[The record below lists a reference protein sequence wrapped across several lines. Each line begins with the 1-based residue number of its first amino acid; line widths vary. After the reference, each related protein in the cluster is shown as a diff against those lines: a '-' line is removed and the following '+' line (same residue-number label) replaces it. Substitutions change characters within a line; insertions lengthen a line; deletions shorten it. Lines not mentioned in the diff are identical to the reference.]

1 MGFDPRR
8 WSSAPRQPRPVTS
21 NLDGLLAE
29 NQALRQ
35 ELQQLRRR
43 LAQLERL
50 DRRAGSAA
58 AASPGPEPEASPH
71 VSAEQVRRWGEQLS
85 RQSGWTDLR
94 SGGEA
99 SGLRG
104 LIEALNRGSFH
115 PQLTLEQ
122 RLDRL
127 APGLGSDLQRAL
139 AGPLTKKRLAVLAA
153 FALYGISASEWLE
166 DDPARVVADLRQ
178 RQQHFERSGSQRREG
193 RRTSSD
199 QRRSDRHSHD
209 QHQGTADPGPDPGS
223 DPGPDPVPP
232 GVDPRRLDAL
242 QQLGLRWGAS
252 RDAIKTAHRR
262 LVKRHHPDMGG
273 QAADFHRINAA
284 YQLLIA

>member
-21 NLDGLLAE
+21 NLEGLLAE
-29 NQALRQ
+29 NQALRL

-50 DRRAGSAA
+50 DRHSRSSGSA
-58 AASPGPEPEASPH
+58 GPEPQPPPR
-71 VSAEQVRRWGEQLS
+71 VTAEQVRRWGEQLTC
-85 RQSGWTDLR
+85 QSGWSELR
-94 SGGEA
+94 SGGDDR
-99 SGLRG
+99 GLRG
-104 LIEALNRGSFH
+104 LIAALNRVSFH

-127 APGLGSDLQRAL
+127 APGLGADLQQAL

-178 RQQHFERSGSQRREG
+178 RIQRLERPGAQSRQG
-193 RRTSSD
+193 RRTRSD
-199 QRRSDRHSHD
+199 QRTTDRRT
-209 QHQGTADPGPDPGS
+209 HQQGAAEPAAPD
-223 DPGPDPVPP
+223 
-232 GVDPRRLDAL
+232 VDPRRLEAL
-242 QQLGLRWGAS
+242 QALELRWGAS
-252 RDAIKTAHRR
+252 REAIKAAHRR

>member
-8 WSSAPRQPRPVTS
+8 WSSPPRQPRPVTS
-21 NLDGLLAE
+21 NLEGLLAE

-35 ELQQLRRR
+35 EVQQLRRR

-50 DRRAGSAA
+50 DRYPRSAG
-58 AASPGPEPEASPH
+58 PTG
-71 VSAEQVRRWGEQLS
+71 AESQAPPRVTVVQVRRWGERLA
-85 RQSGWTDLR
+85 RQSGWTELR
-94 SGGEA
+94 SGGDD

-115 PQLTLEQ
+115 PHLTLEQ

-127 APGLGSDLQRAL
+127 APGLGADLQQAL

-153 FALYGISASEWLE
+153 FGLYGISASEWLE

-178 RQQHFERSGSQRREG
+178 RQQRLEGPGSQHRQG
-193 RRTSSD
+193 RRTRSD
-199 QRRSDRHSHD
+199 QRATDRQTRGQTHGQSH
-209 QHQGTADPGPDPGS
+209 HQAAAEQAPPDA
-223 DPGPDPVPP
+223 
-232 GVDPRRLDAL
+232 DPRRLEAL
-242 QQLGLRWGAS
+242 QVLGLRWGAS
-252 RDAIKTAHRR
+252 REAIKAAHRR

-273 QAADFHRINAA
+273 QAADFHRINVA
-284 YQLLIA
+284 YQLLLA

>member
-8 WSSAPRQPRPVTS
+8 WSSPPRQPRPVTS
-21 NLDGLLAE
+21 NLEGLLAE

-35 ELQQLRRR
+35 EVQQLRRR

-50 DRRAGSAA
+50 DRYPRSAG
-58 AASPGPEPEASPH
+58 PTG
-71 VSAEQVRRWGEQLS
+71 AESQAPPRVTVVQVRRWGERLA
-85 RQSGWTDLR
+85 RQSGWTELR
-94 SGGEA
+94 SGGDD

-115 PQLTLEQ
+115 PHLTLEQ

-127 APGLGSDLQRAL
+127 APGLGADLQQAL

-153 FALYGISASEWLE
+153 FGLYGISASEWLE

-178 RQQHFERSGSQRREG
+178 RQQRLEGPGSQHRQG
-193 RRTSSD
+193 RRTRSD
-199 QRRSDRHSHD
+199 QRATDRQTHGQSH
-209 QHQGTADPGPDPGS
+209 HQAAAEQAPPDA
-223 DPGPDPVPP
+223 
-232 GVDPRRLDAL
+232 DPRRLEAL
-242 QQLGLRWGAS
+242 QVLGLRWGAS
-252 RDAIKTAHRR
+252 REAIKAAHRR

-284 YQLLIA
+284 YQLLLA

>member
-8 WSSAPRQPRPVTS
+8 WSSPPRQPRPVTS
-21 NLDGLLAE
+21 NLEGLLAE

-35 ELQQLRRR
+35 EVQQLRRR

-50 DRRAGSAA
+50 DRHPRSAG
-58 AASPGPEPEASPH
+58 PTG
-71 VSAEQVRRWGEQLS
+71 AESQAPPRVTVVQVRRWGERLA
-85 RQSGWTDLR
+85 RQSGWTELR
-94 SGGEA
+94 SGGDD

-115 PQLTLEQ
+115 PHLTLEQ

-127 APGLGSDLQRAL
+127 APGLGADLQQAL

-153 FALYGISASEWLE
+153 FGLYGISASEWLE

-178 RQQHFERSGSQRREG
+178 RQQRLERPGSRHRQG
-193 RRTSSD
+193 RRTRSD
-199 QRRSDRHSHD
+199 QRATDRQTHGQSHG
-209 QHQGTADPGPDPGS
+209 QHHHKAAAEQAPPDADS
-223 DPGPDPVPP
+223 
-232 GVDPRRLDAL
+232 RRLEAL
-242 QQLGLRWGAS
+242 QVLGLRWGAS
-252 RDAIKTAHRR
+252 REAIKAAHRR

-284 YQLLIA
+284 YQLLLA

>member
-8 WSSAPRQPRPVTS
+8 WSSPPRQPRPVTS
-21 NLDGLLAE
+21 NLEGLLAE

-35 ELQQLRRR
+35 EVQQLRRR

-50 DRRAGSAA
+50 DRYPRSAG
-58 AASPGPEPEASPH
+58 PTG
-71 VSAEQVRRWGEQLS
+71 AESQAPPRVTVVQVRRWGERLA
-85 RQSGWTDLR
+85 RQSGWTELR
-94 SGGEA
+94 SGGDD

-115 PQLTLEQ
+115 PHLTLEQ

-127 APGLGSDLQRAL
+127 APGLGADLQQAL

-153 FALYGISASEWLE
+153 FGLYGISASEWLE

-178 RQQHFERSGSQRREG
+178 RQQRLEGPGSQHRQG
-193 RRTSSD
+193 RRTRSD
-199 QRRSDRHSHD
+199 QRATDRQTRGQTHGQSH
-209 QHQGTADPGPDPGS
+209 HQATAEQAPPDA
-223 DPGPDPVPP
+223 
-232 GVDPRRLDAL
+232 DPRRLEAL
-242 QQLGLRWGAS
+242 QVLGLRWGAS
-252 RDAIKTAHRR
+252 REAIKAAHRR

-284 YQLLIA
+284 YQLLLA

>member
-8 WSSAPRQPRPVTS
+8 WSSPPRQPRPVTS
-21 NLDGLLAE
+21 NLEGLLAE

-35 ELQQLRRR
+35 EVQQLRRR

-50 DRRAGSAA
+50 DRYPRSAG
-58 AASPGPEPEASPH
+58 PTG
-71 VSAEQVRRWGEQLS
+71 AESQAPPRVTVVQVRRWGERLA
-85 RQSGWTDLR
+85 RQSGWTELR
-94 SGGEA
+94 SGGDD

-115 PQLTLEQ
+115 PHLTLEQ

-127 APGLGSDLQRAL
+127 APGLGADLQQAL
-139 AGPLTKKRLAVLAA
+139 AGPLTKQRLAVLAA
-153 FALYGISASEWLE
+153 FGLYGISASEWLE

-178 RQQHFERSGSQRREG
+178 RQQRLEGPGSQHRQG
-193 RRTSSD
+193 RRTRSD
-199 QRRSDRHSHD
+199 QRATDRQTRGQTHGQSH
-209 QHQGTADPGPDPGS
+209 HQAAAEQAPPDA
-223 DPGPDPVPP
+223 
-232 GVDPRRLDAL
+232 DPRRLEAL
-242 QQLGLRWGAS
+242 QVLGLRWGAS
-252 RDAIKTAHRR
+252 REAIKAAHRR

-284 YQLLIA
+284 YQLLLA

>member
-8 WSSAPRQPRPVTS
+8 WSSPPRQPRPVTS
-21 NLDGLLAE
+21 NLEGLLAE

-35 ELQQLRRR
+35 EVQQLRRR

-50 DRRAGSAA
+50 DRHSRSAGPTGAETQA
-58 AASPGPEPEASPH
+58 PPR
-71 VSAEQVRRWGEQLS
+71 VTAEQVRRWGERLA
-85 RQSGWTDLR
+85 RQSGWTELR
-94 SGGEA
+94 SGGDD

-115 PQLTLEQ
+115 PHLTLEQ

-127 APGLGSDLQRAL
+127 APGLGADLQQAL

-153 FALYGISASEWLE
+153 FGLYGISASEWLE

-178 RQQHFERSGSQRREG
+178 RQQRLERPGSQHRQG
-193 RRTSSD
+193 RRTRTD
-199 QRRSDRHSHD
+199 QRSTDQRCTDQRQSDRQTHQHSA
-209 QHQGTADPGPDPGS
+209 ADPAPADA
-223 DPGPDPVPP
+223 
-232 GVDPRRLDAL
+232 DPRLLAAL
-242 QQLGLRWGAS
+242 QVLGLRWGAS
-252 RDAIKTAHRR
+252 REAIKAAHRR

-284 YQLLIA
+284 YQLLLA

>member
-8 WSSAPRQPRPVTS
+8 WSSPPRQPRPVTS
-21 NLDGLLAE
+21 NLEGLLAE

-35 ELQQLRRR
+35 DVQQLRRR

-50 DRRAGSAA
+50 DRHPRS
-58 AASPGPEPEASPH
+58 ASPTGAEPEAPPR
-71 VSAEQVRRWGEQLS
+71 VTVEQVRRWGERLA
-85 RQSGWTDLR
+85 RQSGWTELR
-94 SGGEA
+94 SGGDD

-115 PQLTLEQ
+115 PHLTLEQ

-127 APGLGSDLQRAL
+127 APGLGADLQQAL

-153 FALYGISASEWLE
+153 FGLYGISASEWLE

-178 RQQHFERSGSQRREG
+178 RQQRLERPGSQHRQG
-193 RRTSSD
+193 RRTRSD
-199 QRRSDRHSHD
+199 QRATDRQTRGQTHGQSH
-209 QHQGTADPGPDPGS
+209 HQAAAEQAPPDA
-223 DPGPDPVPP
+223 
-232 GVDPRRLDAL
+232 DPRRLEAL
-242 QQLGLRWGAS
+242 QVLGLRWGAS
-252 RDAIKTAHRR
+252 REAIKAAHRR

-284 YQLLIA
+284 YQLLLA

>member
-8 WSSAPRQPRPVTS
+8 WSSPPRQPRPVTS
-21 NLDGLLAE
+21 NLEGLLAE

-35 ELQQLRRR
+35 EVQQLRRR

-50 DRRAGSAA
+50 DRYPRSAG
-58 AASPGPEPEASPH
+58 PTG
-71 VSAEQVRRWGEQLS
+71 AESQAPPRVTVVQVRRWGERLA
-85 RQSGWTDLR
+85 RQSGWTELR
-94 SGGEA
+94 SGGDD

-115 PQLTLEQ
+115 PHLTLEQ

-127 APGLGSDLQRAL
+127 APGLGADLQQAL

-153 FALYGISASEWLE
+153 FGLYGISASEWLE

-178 RQQHFERSGSQRREG
+178 RQQRLERPGSQHRQG
-193 RRTSSD
+193 RRTRSD
-199 QRRSDRHSHD
+199 QRATDRQTHGQSHG
-209 QHQGTADPGPDPGS
+209 QHHHKAAAEQAPPDADS
-223 DPGPDPVPP
+223 
-232 GVDPRRLDAL
+232 RRLEAL
-242 QQLGLRWGAS
+242 QVLGLRWGAS
-252 RDAIKTAHRR
+252 REAIKAAHRR

-284 YQLLIA
+284 YQLLLA

>member
-8 WSSAPRQPRPVTS
+8 WSSPPRQPRPVTS
-21 NLDGLLAE
+21 NLEGLLAE

-35 ELQQLRRR
+35 EVQQLRRR

-50 DRRAGSAA
+50 DRYPRSAG
-58 AASPGPEPEASPH
+58 PTG
-71 VSAEQVRRWGEQLS
+71 AESQAPPRVTVVQVRRWGERLA
-85 RQSGWTDLR
+85 RQSGWTELR
-94 SGGEA
+94 SGGDD

-115 PQLTLEQ
+115 PHLTLEQ

-127 APGLGSDLQRAL
+127 APGLGADLQQAL

-153 FALYGISASEWLE
+153 FGLYGISASEWLE

-178 RQQHFERSGSQRREG
+178 RQQRLEGPGSQHRQG
-193 RRTSSD
+193 RRTRSD
-199 QRRSDRHSHD
+199 QRATDRQTRGQTHGQSH
-209 QHQGTADPGPDPGS
+209 HQAAAEQAPPDA
-223 DPGPDPVPP
+223 
-232 GVDPRRLDAL
+232 DPRRLEAL
-242 QQLGLRWGAS
+242 QVLGLRWGAS
-252 RDAIKTAHRR
+252 REAIKAAHRR

-284 YQLLIA
+284 YQLLLA

>member
-8 WSSAPRQPRPVTS
+8 WSSPPRQPRPVTS
-21 NLDGLLAE
+21 NLEGLLAE

-35 ELQQLRRR
+35 EVQQLRRR

-50 DRRAGSAA
+50 DRYPRSAG
-58 AASPGPEPEASPH
+58 PTG
-71 VSAEQVRRWGEQLS
+71 AESQAPPRVTVVQVRRWGERLA
-85 RQSGWTDLR
+85 RQSGWTELR
-94 SGGEA
+94 SGGDD

-115 PQLTLEQ
+115 PHLTLEQ

-127 APGLGSDLQRAL
+127 APGLGADLQQAL

-153 FALYGISASEWLE
+153 FGLYGISASEWLE

-178 RQQHFERSGSQRREG
+178 RQQRLEGPGSQHRQG
-193 RRTSSD
+193 RRTRSD
-199 QRRSDRHSHD
+199 QRATDRQTRGQTHGQSH
-209 QHQGTADPGPDPGS
+209 HQAAAEQEPPDA
-223 DPGPDPVPP
+223 
-232 GVDPRRLDAL
+232 DPRRLEAL
-242 QQLGLRWGAS
+242 QVLGLRWGAS
-252 RDAIKTAHRR
+252 REAIKAAHRR

-284 YQLLIA
+284 YQLLLA

>member
-8 WSSAPRQPRPVTS
+8 WSSPPRQPRPVTS
-21 NLDGLLAE
+21 NLEGLLAE

-35 ELQQLRRR
+35 EVQQLRRR

-50 DRRAGSAA
+50 DRHPRSAGPTGA
-58 AASPGPEPEASPH
+58 EPEAPPR
-71 VSAEQVRRWGEQLS
+71 VTVEQVRRWGERLA
-85 RQSGWTDLR
+85 RQSGWTELR
-94 SGGEA
+94 SGGDD

-115 PQLTLEQ
+115 PHLTLEQ

-127 APGLGSDLQRAL
+127 APGLGADLQQAL

-153 FALYGISASEWLE
+153 FGLYGISASEWLE

-178 RQQHFERSGSQRREG
+178 RQQRLERPGSQHRQG
-193 RRTSSD
+193 RRTRSD
-199 QRRSDRHSHD
+199 QRATDRQTHGQSHG
-209 QHQGTADPGPDPGS
+209 QSHHQAAAEQAPPDADS
-223 DPGPDPVPP
+223 
-232 GVDPRRLDAL
+232 RRLEAL
-242 QQLGLRWGAS
+242 QVLGLRWGAS
-252 RDAIKTAHRR
+252 REAIKAAHRR

-284 YQLLIA
+284 YQLLLA

>member
-8 WSSAPRQPRPVTS
+8 WSSPPRQPRPVTS
-21 NLDGLLAE
+21 NLEGLLAE

-35 ELQQLRRR
+35 EVQQLRRR

-50 DRRAGSAA
+50 DRYPRSAG
-58 AASPGPEPEASPH
+58 PTG
-71 VSAEQVRRWGEQLS
+71 AESQAPPRVTVVQVRRWGERLA
-85 RQSGWTDLR
+85 RQSGWTELR
-94 SGGEA
+94 SGGDD

-115 PQLTLEQ
+115 PHLTLEQ

-127 APGLGSDLQRAL
+127 APGLGADLQQAL

-153 FALYGISASEWLE
+153 FGLYGISASEWLE

-178 RQQHFERSGSQRREG
+178 RQQRLEGPGSQHRQG
-193 RRTSSD
+193 RRTRSD
-199 QRRSDRHSHD
+199 QRATDRQTHGQTHGQSH
-209 QHQGTADPGPDPGS
+209 HQAAAEQAPPDA
-223 DPGPDPVPP
+223 
-232 GVDPRRLDAL
+232 DPRRLEAL
-242 QQLGLRWGAS
+242 QVLGLRWGAS
-252 RDAIKTAHRR
+252 REAIKAAHRR

-284 YQLLIA
+284 YQLLLA

>member
-8 WSSAPRQPRPVTS
+8 WSSPPRQPRPVTS
-21 NLDGLLAE
+21 NLEGLLAE

-35 ELQQLRRR
+35 EVQQLRRR

-50 DRRAGSAA
+50 DRYPRSAG
-58 AASPGPEPEASPH
+58 PTG
-71 VSAEQVRRWGEQLS
+71 AESQAPPRVTVVQVRRWGERLA
-85 RQSGWTDLR
+85 RQSGWTELR
-94 SGGEA
+94 SGGDD

-115 PQLTLEQ
+115 PHLTLEQ

-127 APGLGSDLQRAL
+127 APGLGADLQQAL

-153 FALYGISASEWLE
+153 FGLYGISASEWLE

-178 RQQHFERSGSQRREG
+178 RQQRLERPGSQHRQG
-193 RRTSSD
+193 RRTRSD
-199 QRRSDRHSHD
+199 QRATDRQTRGQTHGQSH
-209 QHQGTADPGPDPGS
+209 HQAAAEQAPPDA
-223 DPGPDPVPP
+223 
-232 GVDPRRLDAL
+232 DPRRLEAL
-242 QQLGLRWGAS
+242 QVLGLRWGAS
-252 RDAIKTAHRR
+252 REAIKAAHRR

-284 YQLLIA
+284 YQLLLA

>member
-8 WSSAPRQPRPVTS
+8 WSSPPRQPRPVTS
-21 NLDGLLAE
+21 NLEGLLAE

-35 ELQQLRRR
+35 DVQQLRRR

-50 DRRAGSAA
+50 DRHPRSAGPTGA
-58 AASPGPEPEASPH
+58 EPEAPPR
-71 VSAEQVRRWGEQLS
+71 VTVEQVRRWGERLA
-85 RQSGWTDLR
+85 RQSGWTELR
-94 SGGEA
+94 SGGDD

-115 PQLTLEQ
+115 PHLTLDQ

-127 APGLGSDLQRAL
+127 APGLGADLQQAL

-153 FALYGISASEWLE
+153 FGLYGISASEWLE

-178 RQQHFERSGSQRREG
+178 RQQRQD
-193 RRTSSD
+193 RRTRSD
-199 QRRSDRHSHD
+199 QRATDRQSHGQSHG
-209 QHQGTADPGPDPGS
+209 QHHHQAAAEQAPPDADS
-223 DPGPDPVPP
+223 
-232 GVDPRRLDAL
+232 RRLEAL
-242 QQLGLRWGAS
+242 QVLGLRWGAS
-252 RDAIKTAHRR
+252 REAIKAAHRR

-284 YQLLIA
+284 YQLLLA

>member
-8 WSSAPRQPRPVTS
+8 WSSPPRQPRPVTS
-21 NLDGLLAE
+21 NLEGLLAE

-35 ELQQLRRR
+35 EVQQLRRR

-50 DRRAGSAA
+50 DRHPRSADPTGA
-58 AASPGPEPEASPH
+58 EPEAPPR
-71 VSAEQVRRWGEQLS
+71 VTVEQVRRWGERLA
-85 RQSGWTDLR
+85 RQSGWTELR
-94 SGGEA
+94 SGGDD

-115 PQLTLEQ
+115 PHLTLEQ

-127 APGLGSDLQRAL
+127 APRLGADLQQAL

-153 FALYGISASEWLE
+153 FGLYGISASEWLE

-178 RQQHFERSGSQRREG
+178 RQQRLERPGSQHRQG
-193 RRTSSD
+193 RRTRSD
-199 QRRSDRHSHD
+199 QRATDRQTHGQSHG
-209 QHQGTADPGPDPGS
+209 QHHHQAAAEQAPPDADPL
-223 DPGPDPVPP
+223 
-232 GVDPRRLDAL
+232 RLEAL
-242 QQLGLRWGAS
+242 QVLGLRWGAS
-252 RDAIKTAHRR
+252 REAIKAAHRR

-284 YQLLIA
+284 YQLLLA

>member
-8 WSSAPRQPRPVTS
+8 WSSPPRQPRPVIS
-21 NLDGLLAE
+21 NLEGLLAD

-35 ELQQLRRR
+35 EVQQLRRR

-50 DRRAGSAA
+50 DRHPRSAGPTGA
-58 AASPGPEPEASPH
+58 EPEAPPR
-71 VSAEQVRRWGEQLS
+71 VTVEQVRRWGERLA
-85 RQSGWTDLR
+85 RQSGWTELR
-94 SGGEA
+94 SGGDD

-115 PQLTLEQ
+115 PHLTLEQ

-127 APGLGSDLQRAL
+127 APGLGADLQQAL

-153 FALYGISASEWLE
+153 FGLYGISASEWLE

-178 RQQHFERSGSQRREG
+178 RQQRLERPGSQHRQG
-193 RRTSSD
+193 RRTRSD
-199 QRRSDRHSHD
+199 QRATDRQTHGQSH
-209 QHQGTADPGPDPGS
+209 HQAAAEQAPPDADS
-223 DPGPDPVPP
+223 
-232 GVDPRRLDAL
+232 RRLEAL
-242 QQLGLRWGAS
+242 QVLGLRWGAS
-252 RDAIKTAHRR
+252 REAIKAAHRR

-284 YQLLIA
+284 YQLLLA

>member
-8 WSSAPRQPRPVTS
+8 WSSPPRQPRPVTS
-21 NLDGLLAE
+21 NLEGLLAD

-35 ELQQLRRR
+35 EVQQLRRR

-50 DRRAGSAA
+50 DRHPRSAGPTGA
-58 AASPGPEPEASPH
+58 EPEAPPR
-71 VSAEQVRRWGEQLS
+71 VTVEQVRRWGERLA
-85 RQSGWTDLR
+85 RQSGWTELR
-94 SGGEA
+94 SGGDD

-115 PQLTLEQ
+115 PHLTLEQ

-127 APGLGSDLQRAL
+127 APGLGADLQQAL

-153 FALYGISASEWLE
+153 FGLYGISASEWLE

-178 RQQHFERSGSQRREG
+178 RQQRLERPGSQHRQG
-193 RRTSSD
+193 RRTRSD
-199 QRRSDRHSHD
+199 QRATDRQSHGQSHG
-209 QHQGTADPGPDPGS
+209 QHHHQAAAEQAPPDADS
-223 DPGPDPVPP
+223 
-232 GVDPRRLDAL
+232 RRLEAL
-242 QQLGLRWGAS
+242 QVLGLRWGAS
-252 RDAIKTAHRR
+252 REAIKAAHRR

-284 YQLLIA
+284 YQLLLA

>member
-8 WSSAPRQPRPVTS
+8 WSSPPRQPRPVTS
-21 NLDGLLAE
+21 NLEGLLAE

-35 ELQQLRRR
+35 EVQQLRRR

-50 DRRAGSAA
+50 DRYPRSAG
-58 AASPGPEPEASPH
+58 PTG
-71 VSAEQVRRWGEQLS
+71 AESQAPPRVTVVKVRRWGERLA
-85 RQSGWTDLR
+85 RQSGWTELR
-94 SGGEA
+94 SGGDD

-115 PQLTLEQ
+115 PHLTLEQ

-127 APGLGSDLQRAL
+127 APGLGADLQQAL

-153 FALYGISASEWLE
+153 FGLYGISASEWLE

-178 RQQHFERSGSQRREG
+178 RQQRLEGPGSQHRQG
-193 RRTSSD
+193 RRTRSD
-199 QRRSDRHSHD
+199 QRATDRQTHGQTHGQSH
-209 QHQGTADPGPDPGS
+209 HQATAEQAPPDA
-223 DPGPDPVPP
+223 
-232 GVDPRRLDAL
+232 DPRRLEAL
-242 QQLGLRWGAS
+242 QVLGLRWGAS
-252 RDAIKTAHRR
+252 REAIKAAHRR

-284 YQLLIA
+284 YLLLLA

>member
-8 WSSAPRQPRPVTS
+8 WSSPPRQPRPVTS
-21 NLDGLLAE
+21 NLEGLLAE

-35 ELQQLRRR
+35 EVQQLRRR

-50 DRRAGSAA
+50 DRYPRSAG
-58 AASPGPEPEASPH
+58 PTG
-71 VSAEQVRRWGEQLS
+71 AESQAPPRVTVVQVRRWGERLA
-85 RQSGWTDLR
+85 RQSGWTELR
-94 SGGEA
+94 SGGDD

-115 PQLTLEQ
+115 PHLTLEQ

-127 APGLGSDLQRAL
+127 APGLGADLQQAL

-153 FALYGISASEWLE
+153 FGLYGLSASEWLE

-178 RQQHFERSGSQRREG
+178 RQQRLEGPGSQHRQG
-193 RRTSSD
+193 RRTRSD
-199 QRRSDRHSHD
+199 QRATDRQTRGQTHGQSH
-209 QHQGTADPGPDPGS
+209 HQAAAEQAPPDA
-223 DPGPDPVPP
+223 
-232 GVDPRRLDAL
+232 DPRRLEAL
-242 QQLGLRWGAS
+242 QVLGLRWGAS
-252 RDAIKTAHRR
+252 REAIKAAHRR

-284 YQLLIA
+284 YQLLLA

>member
-8 WSSAPRQPRPVTS
+8 WSSPPRQPRPVTS
-21 NLDGLLAE
+21 NLEGLLAE

-35 ELQQLRRR
+35 EVQQLRRR

-50 DRRAGSAA
+50 DRYPRSAG
-58 AASPGPEPEASPH
+58 PTG
-71 VSAEQVRRWGEQLS
+71 AESQAPPRVTVVQVRRWGERLA
-85 RQSGWTDLR
+85 RQSGWTELR
-94 SGGEA
+94 SGGDD

-115 PQLTLEQ
+115 PHLTLEQ

-127 APGLGSDLQRAL
+127 APGLGADLQQAL

-153 FALYGISASEWLE
+153 FGLYGISASEWLE

-178 RQQHFERSGSQRREG
+178 RQQRLERPGSQHRQG
-193 RRTSSD
+193 RRTRSD
-199 QRRSDRHSHD
+199 QRATDRQTHGQSHG
-209 QHQGTADPGPDPGS
+209 QSHHQAAAEQAPPDADS
-223 DPGPDPVPP
+223 
-232 GVDPRRLDAL
+232 RRLEAL
-242 QQLGLRWGAS
+242 QVLGLRWGAS
-252 RDAIKTAHRR
+252 REAIKAAHRR

-284 YQLLIA
+284 YQLLLA

>member
-8 WSSAPRQPRPVTS
+8 WSSPPRQPRPVTS
-21 NLDGLLAE
+21 NLEGLLAE

-35 ELQQLRRR
+35 DVQQLRRR

-50 DRRAGSAA
+50 DRHPRSAGPTGA
-58 AASPGPEPEASPH
+58 EPEAPPR
-71 VSAEQVRRWGEQLS
+71 VTVEQVRRWGERLA
-85 RQSGWTDLR
+85 RQSGWTELR
-94 SGGEA
+94 SGGDD

-115 PQLTLEQ
+115 PHLTLEQ

-127 APGLGSDLQRAL
+127 APGLGADLQQAL

-153 FALYGISASEWLE
+153 FGLYGISASEWLE

-178 RQQHFERSGSQRREG
+178 RQQHLERSGSQRRQG

-199 QRRSDRHSHD
+199 QRRSDRRSHD
-209 QHQGTADPGPDPGS
+209 QRQADSGPGPDRPAE
-223 DPGPDPVPP
+223 PVPP
-232 GVDPRRLDAL
+232 GADPRRLQAL
-242 QQLGLRWGAS
+242 QELGLRWGAS
-252 RDAIKTAHRR
+252 REAIKTAHRR

-284 YQLLIA
+284 Y

>member
-8 WSSAPRQPRPVTS
+8 WSSPPRQPRPVTS
-21 NLDGLLAE
+21 NLEGLLAE

-35 ELQQLRRR
+35 EVQQLRRR

-50 DRRAGSAA
+50 DRYPRSAG
-58 AASPGPEPEASPH
+58 PTG
-71 VSAEQVRRWGEQLS
+71 AESQAPPRVTVVQVRRWGERLA
-85 RQSGWTDLR
+85 RQSGWTELR
-94 SGGEA
+94 SGGDD

-115 PQLTLEQ
+115 PHLTLEQ

-127 APGLGSDLQRAL
+127 APSLGADLQQAL

-153 FALYGISASEWLE
+153 FGLYGISASEWLD

-178 RQQHFERSGSQRREG
+178 RQQRLEGPGSQHRQG
-193 RRTSSD
+193 RRTRSD
-199 QRRSDRHSHD
+199 QRATDRQTRGQTHGQSH
-209 QHQGTADPGPDPGS
+209 HQAAAEQAPPDA
-223 DPGPDPVPP
+223 
-232 GVDPRRLDAL
+232 DPRRLEAL
-242 QQLGLRWGAS
+242 QVLGLRWGAS
-252 RDAIKTAHRR
+252 REAIKAAHRR

-284 YQLLIA
+284 YQLLLA

>member
-8 WSSAPRQPRPVTS
+8 WSSPPRQPRPVTS
-21 NLDGLLAE
+21 NLEGLLAE

-35 ELQQLRRR
+35 EVQQLRRR

-50 DRRAGSAA
+50 DRHPRSAGPTGA
-58 AASPGPEPEASPH
+58 EPEAPPR
-71 VSAEQVRRWGEQLS
+71 VTVEQVRRWGERLA
-85 RQSGWTDLR
+85 RQSGWTELR
-94 SGGEA
+94 SGGDD

-115 PQLTLEQ
+115 PHLTLEQ

-127 APGLGSDLQRAL
+127 APGLGADLQQAL

-153 FALYGISASEWLE
+153 FGLYGISASEWLE

-178 RQQHFERSGSQRREG
+178 RQQRLERPGSQHRQG
-193 RRTSSD
+193 RRTRSD
-199 QRRSDRHSHD
+199 QRATDRQSHG
-209 QHQGTADPGPDPGS
+209 QSHHKAAAEQAPPDA
-223 DPGPDPVPP
+223 
-232 GVDPRRLDAL
+232 DPRRLEAL
-242 QQLGLRWGAS
+242 QVLGLRWGAS
-252 RDAIKTAHRR
+252 REAIKAAHRR

-273 QAADFHRINAA
+273 QAADFHRINVA
-284 YQLLIA
+284 YQLLLA

>member
-8 WSSAPRQPRPVTS
+8 WSSPPRQPRPVTS
-21 NLDGLLAE
+21 NLEGLLAE

-35 ELQQLRRR
+35 EVQQLRRR

-50 DRRAGSAA
+50 DRHPRSAGPTGA
-58 AASPGPEPEASPH
+58 EPEAPPR
-71 VSAEQVRRWGEQLS
+71 VTVEQVRRWGERLA
-85 RQSGWTDLR
+85 RQSGWTELR
-94 SGGEA
+94 SGGDD

-115 PQLTLEQ
+115 PHLTLEQ

-127 APGLGSDLQRAL
+127 APRLGADLQQAL

-153 FALYGISASEWLE
+153 FGLYGISASEWLE

-178 RQQHFERSGSQRREG
+178 RQQRLERPGSQHRQG
-193 RRTSSD
+193 RRTRSD
-199 QRRSDRHSHD
+199 QRGTDRQSHG
-209 QHQGTADPGPDPGS
+209 QTHGQSHHQAAAEQAPPDA
-223 DPGPDPVPP
+223 
-232 GVDPRRLDAL
+232 DPRRLEAL
-242 QQLGLRWGAS
+242 QVLGLRWGAS
-252 RDAIKTAHRR
+252 REAIKAAHRR

-284 YQLLIA
+284 YQLLLA

>member
-21 NLDGLLAE
+21 NLEGLLAE
-29 NQALRQ
+29 NQALRL

-50 DRRAGSAA
+50 DRHSRAA
-58 AASPGPEPEASPH
+58 GPTGPDHQPPPR

-85 RQSGWTDLR
+85 CQSGWSDLR
-94 SGGEA
+94 SGGDH

-127 APGLGSDLQRAL
+127 APGLGSDLQQAL

-153 FALYGISASEWLE
+153 FALYGISAGEWLE
-166 DDPARVVADLRQ
+166 DDPARVVAELLQ
-178 RQQHFERSGSQRREG
+178 RQQRQG
-193 RRTSSD
+193 RRTRSD
-199 QRRSDRHSHD
+199 QRTTDRRTHQHS
-209 QHQGTADPGPDPGS
+209 TAQQAAPD
-223 DPGPDPVPP
+223 
-232 GVDPRRLDAL
+232 VDPRRLEAL
-242 QQLGLRWGAS
+242 QVLGLRWGAS
-252 RDAIKTAHRR
+252 REAIKAAHRR

>member
-8 WSSAPRQPRPVTS
+8 WSSPPRQPRPVTS
-21 NLDGLLAE
+21 NLEGLLAE
-29 NQALRQ
+29 NLALRQ
-35 ELQQLRRR
+35 EVQQLRRR

-50 DRRAGSAA
+50 DRHPRSAGPTGA
-58 AASPGPEPEASPH
+58 EPEAPPR
-71 VSAEQVRRWGEQLS
+71 VTVEQVRRWGERLA
-85 RQSGWTDLR
+85 RQSGWTELR
-94 SGGEA
+94 SGGDD

-115 PQLTLEQ
+115 PHLTLEQ

-127 APGLGSDLQRAL
+127 APGLGADLQQAL

-153 FALYGISASEWLE
+153 FGLYGISASEWLE

-178 RQQHFERSGSQRREG
+178 RQQRLEGPGSQHRQG
-193 RRTSSD
+193 RRTRSD
-199 QRRSDRHSHD
+199 QRATDRQTHGQSHG
-209 QHQGTADPGPDPGS
+209 QHHHQAAAEQAPPDA
-223 DPGPDPVPP
+223 
-232 GVDPRRLDAL
+232 DPRRLEAL
-242 QQLGLRWGAS
+242 QVLGLRWGAS
-252 RDAIKTAHRR
+252 REAIKAAHRR

-284 YQLLIA
+284 YQLLLA